1 MAKKATRPRGTGS
14 RGTGSEEQVRAL
26 IQSQLRANEVLL
38 EGLRFTDPRH
48 GDVEADFLILI
59 PGSGVAVIEVKGG
72 DVTLEDGQWLA
83 QYGNIQRRIDPIEQA
98 RRVKHALRRYLDR
111 QDEWKIG
118 LVRAE
123 WFVVLPF
130 TDITSDMSTE
140 ARRELLIGKGD
151 LGELVQRVRTALDS
165 TLNNDPRPDADS
177 IELALSL
184 LLRKRDLD
192 EEIKPT
198 EQTRWKKPAVWGS
211 VAAAAL
217 LITGGLIY
225 SNSREP
231 IAETEVEPRSTQITG
246 QCDPNYEPCIPLQ
259 VNLSCSDVREVV
271 TVIGRD
277 IHDFDRDSDGVGCE
291 IYQ

>member
-1 MAKKATRPRGTGS
+1 MAKKATGS

-59 PGSGVAVIEVKGG
+59 PGSGIAVIEVKGG

-111 QDEWKIG
+111 QDEWTTG

-198 EQTRWKKPAVWGS
+198 EQTRWKKPAIWGS

-225 SNSREP
+225 SNSRELV
-231 IAETEVEPRSTQITG
+231 AETEVEPRSNQIAG

-259 VNLSCSDVREVV
+259 DDLSCSDVREVV
-271 TVIGRD
+271 TVIGED
-277 IHDFDRDSDGVGCE
+277 IHGFDRDGDGVGCE